1 MICGR
6 SLLSRCKG
14 DIITIPWKLI
24 IVDEFHEFKNEKTNN
39 YKALYDI
46 KELSDC
52 PVIGLTGTLFQNKH
66 KELFNLVSMCQPGL
80 LGDWEQ
86 FMQHFE
92 KPLKN
97 AR

>member
-46 KELSDC
+46 KDLSDC
-52 PVIGLTGTLFQNKH
+52 PVIGLTGTLFQKH
-66 KELFNLVSMCQPGL
+66 STGAGITNPGGL
-80 LGDWEQ
+80 
-86 FMQHFE
+86 
-92 KPLKN
+92 KTATPLRPTG
-97 AR
+97 AEITSL